1 MAAIA
6 PWFCLRLPSCGRG
19 FKSQA
24 HHLNFF
30 NLYYWN
36 CNEKRTKINKKRPGL
51 AHKKTNRYRISITS
65 FGLLDGPL
73 EEDLNSFLE
82 KDIFGRRW
90 RLGFQLFWFLFRK
103 TTSSRKRSPLKRRNI
118 WIGKWERE
126 KINFVKRTN
135 DFNPILLHFVRT
147 SPDIRKR

>member
-1 MAAIA
+1 MVFGRALTNRSIA

-24 HHLNFF
+24 HHLSFF

-82 KDIFGRRW
+82 KDIFWQKMAVRVSTF
-90 RLGFQLFWFLFRK
+90 LIPFPKDHFQSQAITIKTKKYLNWKVRERK
-103 TTSSRKRSPLKRRNI
+103 NQ
-118 WIGKWERE
+118 
-126 KINFVKRTN
+126 FC
-135 DFNPILLHFVRT
+135 
-147 SPDIRKR
+147 